1 MGEPGALGRD
11 RAVPRG
17 RGCAGWRFPARTRR
31 CATCSSTGPGRRG
44 CGIEIDRLGNIFARR
59 PGSDPTLP
67 PVAIGSH
74 LDTQICGGRYDGIL
88 GVLCG
93 LEVVRTLN
101 DRGLATK
108 RGIEVICWTN
118 EEGARFS
125 PPMMGSMAFAK
136 VLPLESVLATTDDAG
151 ITVEQALDAIG
162 YAGPEP
168 VGQRAFDSYLELH
181 IEQAPVLDREG
192 CDIGIVV
199 GGYKTQALKLTIK
212 GDTGHAGG
220 TPMAMRRNAL
230 VGAGYVIAAVN
241 DIGLAYAADEGRTT
255 TTRIESFPNL
265 PGTYAEQV
273 KLTIDF
279 RHVDNDRF
287 LAMRRD
293 VEAAIATA
301 ATKANVEI
309 EVEEGWRWGSELFA
323 PECIE
328 LLKSTARELGLP
340 YREMRSQ
347 GRPRRLCRGDPGA
360 DGDDLHTLLRGHQ
373 PQRQR
378 SDRACPF
385 RARRQPP
392 AERRRRPRES
402 VVSSWSHAG
411 PRAARPRSRSTCR
424 AASRAMGKAKT
435 AMVIATTEVSAPG
448 SLWLRPHS
456 AVSMAL
462 LPPGPVRALPP
473 PTNGM
478 AFASIS

>member
-1 MGEPGALGRD
+1 MVANALEINAERLWDTLERSAEIGRFRD
-11 RAVPRG
+11 VGLRRLALSADDKKMRDLFVDWAKKA
-17 RGCAGWRFPARTRR
+17 GC
-31 CATCSSTGPGRRG
+31 S
-44 CGIEIDRLGNIFARR
+44 IEIDRLGNIFARR
-59 PGSDPTLP
+59 AGSDPGLP

-101 DRGLATK
+101 DRGLTTK

-136 VLPLESVLATTDDAG
+136 VLPLETVLATTDDDG
-151 ITVEQALDAIG
+151 VTVAQALEEIG
-162 YAGPEP
+162 YAGPAPLGE
-168 VGQRAFDSYLELH
+168 RRFDAYLELH

-230 VGAGYVIAAVN
+230 VGAGYVIASVN
-241 DIGLAYAADEGRTT
+241 DIGLAYAVDEGRTT

-265 PGTYAEQV
+265 PGTYAEYV

-279 RHVDNDRF
+279 RHIDAGRF
-287 LAMRRD
+287 AAMRKD
-293 VEAAIATA
+293 VDAAIAA
-301 ATKANVEI
+301 AGKKANVEI
-309 EVEEGWRWGSELFA
+309 DVEEGWRWGSELFA

-340 YREMRSQ
+340 FREMRSQ
-347 GRPRRLCRGDPGA
+347 AGHDAYAVATMAPTAMIFTPCFEGISHNVNEAIELARSVPGA
-360 DGDDLHTLLRGHQ
+360 NLLLNAAVA
-373 PQRQR
+373 
-378 SDRACPF
+378 RAN
-385 RARRQPP
+385 R
-392 AERRRRPRES
+392 
-402 VVSSWSHAG
+402 
-411 PRAARPRSRSTCR
+411 
-424 AASRAMGKAKT
+424 
-435 AMVIATTEVSAPG
+435 
-448 SLWLRPHS
+448 
-456 AVSMAL
+456 
-462 LPPGPVRALPP
+462 
-473 PTNGM
+473 
-478 AFASIS
+478 